1 MSAAQRSAILGG
13 ARDACATAANLGET
27 VAKLRSEAVALRRE
41 SERLRGLAQ
50 ADRDERRRPL
60 R

>member
-13 ARDACATAANLGET
+13 ARDACATAADLRET
-27 VAKLRSEAVALRRE
+27 LARLRSEAVALRRE

-50 ADRDERRRPL
+50 AERDERRRL
-60 R
+60 LG